1 MICAVADRDAPDG
14 APTPRPDSE
23 PVAPAGGPSTGSTTG
38 PTKEPSTG
46 PAAPSARR
54 GRSVLDRVVIGLVIL
69 VVIAVGVLLGI
80 TVLPRWW
87 AGRVDGVT
95 DRSLTAGIFAG
106 LTCGVVFTAI
116 PLLLLR
122 GAVARH
128 RGWRARAAWFLAALV
143 FAVPNLITLGI
154 VLGRG
159 ESARVASTSMD
170 VDAPGFRWSTGAGAV
185 VGVLLVAGWWT
196 LWASRRR
203 RVREVHRLRAEL
215 AQVKA
220 PPVQPPAE

>member
-1 MICAVADRDAPDG
+1 MIA
-14 APTPRPDSE
+14 
-23 PVAPAGGPSTGSTTG
+23 
-38 PTKEPSTG
+38 
-46 PAAPSARR
+46 
-54 GRSVLDRVVIGLVIL
+54 LVIL

-87 AGRVDGVT
+87 ASRVDQVAN
-95 DRSLTAGIFAG
+95 RSVTAGVFAG

-128 RGWRARAAWFLAALV
+128 RGWRARAAWFVAGLI
-143 FAVPNLITLGI
+143 FAIPNLITLGI
-154 VLGRG
+154 VFGQG

-170 VDAPGFRWSTGAGAV
+170 IDAPGFRWSTGAGAV
-185 VGVLLVAGWWT
+185 VGVLLVASWWT

-215 AQVKA
+215 AQATA
-220 PPVQPPAE
+220 PEVRPPAA

>member
-1 MICAVADRDAPDG
+1 MIWAVAEHDAPDG
-14 APTPRPDSE
+14 APIERPHDE
-23 PVAPAGGPSTGSTTG
+23 TGPVGRPQAGSAPA
-38 PTKEPSTG
+38 
-46 PAAPSARR
+46 AAPRR
-54 GRSVLDRVVIGLVIL
+54 GRSLVDRLVIGLVLL

-87 AGRVDGVT
+87 AGRVAGVT

-128 RGWRARAAWFLAALV
+128 RGWRGRGIWFVAGLLLAL
-143 FAVPNLITLGI
+143 PNLITLGI
-154 VLGRG
+154 VLGSG
-159 ESARVASTSMD
+159 ESVRVASTSMD
-170 VDAPGFRWSTGAGAV
+170 VDAPGFRGSTGVGAV
-185 VGVLLVAGWWT
+185 LGALLVAAWWT

-203 RVREVHRLRAEL
+203 RVREVHRLRAQL
-215 AQVKA
+215 AEATA
-220 PPVQPPAE
+220 PEPE